1 MSKDCNEQ
9 IKRALKI
16 SKELMVLAD
25 EGDACTEDD
34 GCIVLFGVVR
44 DCAYKIRGEAERERE
59 AHKANGDWDA
69 VDKA

>member
-44 DCAYKIRGEAERERE
+44 DCAYKIRGEA
-59 AHKANGDWDA
+59 
-69 VDKA
+69 